1 MTKEEFFDA
10 VLPRMNEV
18 EQKRVLNELAEQAND
33 EAMINAL
40 KDPIANYPNTK
51 C

>member
-18 EQKRVLNELAEQAND
+18 EQKRVLNELAEQANN
-33 EAMINAL
+33 EAMMDAL
-40 KDPIANYPNTK
+40 RDPIQNFK
-51 C
+51 